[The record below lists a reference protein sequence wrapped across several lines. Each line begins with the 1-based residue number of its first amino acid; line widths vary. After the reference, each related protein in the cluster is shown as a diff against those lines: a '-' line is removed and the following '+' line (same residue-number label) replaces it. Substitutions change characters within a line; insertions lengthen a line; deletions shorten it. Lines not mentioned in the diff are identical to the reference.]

1 VDSEPTSA
9 SPDCEATALN
19 VSVQSPC
26 DAAAAQA
33 AHAPVPASHPALVL
47 TATILASSLAFVDG
61 SVVNVGLPAIGGNL
75 GADAAGLQWVVN
87 AYLLPLSAL
96 LLLGGAAGD
105 RFGRRRLLMIG
116 TALFGV
122 TSVACATA
130 TSVTSLLLARFL
142 QGVSSALL
150 MPNSLAILGATF
162 EGAAKGRAVG
172 IWAATGAAV
181 GAAGPVL
188 GGWLIDLGS
197 WRGIFLINVPLALTA
212 IALAWRYI
220 PEERRARVQPLD
232 LTGGLWATFG
242 LGGLTWALTAGSG
255 RGGWT
260 TGPLSVGAV
269 ALIALGIFLMVEQ
282 RRGERAMMP
291 LALFASKS
299 FIGLTLLTL
308 FLYGALGALFVLIP
322 YVMIEGAH
330 YSATAAG
337 AALLPL
343 PLVLAVTSPFIG
355 GVAGRIGSRWPLA
368 IGPMVVAVGFVL
380 ALRIGPPVDY
390 WTEVLP
396 ALLVMALGLSG
407 AVAPLTTAILSS
419 VDAAHTGSASGFN
432 SAVARSGGL
441 MATALLGAVLAA
453 QGVSLFAAFHVAMLA
468 CALACL
474 AASASAY
481 LLLQSLGAPAARR

>member
-1 VDSEPTSA
+1 
-9 SPDCEATALN
+9 LN
-19 VSVQSPC
+19 VSVQSSC
-26 DAAAAQA
+26 DVAAAQCA
-33 AHAPVPASHPALVL
+33 QVTVTASHPRLVL
-47 TATILASSLAFVDG
+47 AATILASSLAFVDG
-61 SVVNVGLPAIGGNL
+61 SVVNVGLPAIGRSL
-75 GADAAGLQWVVN
+75 GADAAGLQWIVN

-105 RFGRRRLLMIG
+105 RFGRRRLLIIG
-116 TALFGV
+116 TVLFGV
-122 TSVACATA
+122 TSVACAAA
-130 TSVTSLLLARFL
+130 TGVTSLLLARFL

-162 EGAAKGRAVG
+162 QGTAKGRAVG

-197 WRGIFLINVPLALTA
+197 WRGIFLINVPLAAAA

-220 PEERRARVQPLD
+220 PEDRSVRAQPLD

-242 LGGLTWALTAGSG
+242 LGALTWALTAGSG
-255 RGGWT
+255 RSGWT
-260 TGPLSVGAV
+260 AASLTVGGA
-269 ALIALGIFLMVEQ
+269 ALLALGVVVAVEQ
-282 RRGERAMMP
+282 RRAERAMMP
-291 LALFASKS
+291 LALFASRS

-308 FLYGALGALFVLIP
+308 FLYGALGAVFVLIP
-322 YVMIEGAH
+322 YVMIETAH

-343 PLVLAVTSPFIG
+343 PLVLSVTSPFMG

-368 IGPMVVAVGFVL
+368 IGPLVVAAGFVL
-380 ALRIGPPVDY
+380 ALRIGAHADY

-396 ALLVMALGLSG
+396 ALLVMSFGLSG

-419 VDAAHTGSASGFN
+419 VDAAHTGSASGLN
-432 SAVARSGGL
+432 SAVARTGGL
-441 MATALLGAVLAA
+441 MATALLGSVLAA
-453 QGVSLFAAFHVAMLA
+453 QGASLITAFHIAMLA
-468 CALACL
+468 CAFACI
-474 AASASAY
+474 AAGASAY
-481 LLLQSLGAPAARR
+481 FLLKGLGPPAARR

>member
-1 VDSEPTSA
+1 
-9 SPDCEATALN
+9 LN
-19 VSVQSPC
+19 TPLQSPC
-26 DAAAAQA
+26 DRAAAQRAQVTA
-33 AHAPVPASHPALVL
+33 APAHPWLVL
-47 TATILASSLAFVDG
+47 AATILASSLAFVDG
-61 SVVNVGLPAIGGNL
+61 SVVNVGLPAIGRNL

-105 RFGRRRLLMIG
+105 RFGRRRFLIVG
-116 TALFGV
+116 TVLFGM
-122 TSVACATA
+122 TSVACALA
-130 TSVTSLLLARFL
+130 TNVTSLLLARFL

-162 EGAAKGRAVG
+162 QGEAKGRAVG

-197 WRGIFLINVPLALTA
+197 WRGIFLINVPLAAAA

-220 PEERRARVQPLD
+220 PADRCLREQPLD

-242 LGGLTWALTAGSG
+242 LGALTWALTVGSG
-255 RGGWT
+255 RSGWST
-260 TGPLSVGAV
+260 ASLSVGGA
-269 ALIALGIFLMVEQ
+269 ALIALGVFVQVEQ

-291 LALFASKS
+291 LALFASSS

-308 FLYGALGALFVLIP
+308 FLYGALGAVFVLIP
-322 YVMIEGAH
+322 YVLIETAH

-343 PLVLAVTSPFIG
+343 PVVLAVTSPFMG
-355 GVAGRIGSRWPLA
+355 GIAGRIGSRWPLA
-368 IGPMVVAVGFVL
+368 IGPLIVAAGFGL
-380 ALRIGPPVDY
+380 ALRIGAHADY

-396 ALLVMALGLSG
+396 ALLVMAFGLSG

-441 MATALLGAVLAA
+441 IATALLGSVLAA
-453 QGVSLFAAFHVAMLA
+453 QGLSLVATFHMAMLA
-468 CALACL
+468 CALACV
-474 AASASAY
+474 ASSASAY
-481 LLLQSLGAPAARR
+481 FLLQDPPPTAARR

>member
-1 VDSEPTSA
+1 MNTP
-9 SPDCEATALN
+9 L
-19 VSVQSPC
+19 QSPC
-26 DAAAAQA
+26 DAATAQGAQVTAAP
-33 AHAPVPASHPALVL
+33 AHPSLVL
-47 TATILASSLAFVDG
+47 AATILASSLAFVDG
-61 SVVNVGLPAIGGNL
+61 SVVNVGLPAIGRNL

-96 LLLGGAAGD
+96 LLLGGGAGD
-105 RFGRRRLLMIG
+105 RFGRRRFLIVG
-116 TALFGV
+116 TVLFGM
-122 TSVACATA
+122 TSVACALA
-130 TSVTSLLLARFL
+130 TNVTSLLLARFL

-162 EGAAKGRAVG
+162 QGEAKGRAVG

-197 WRGIFLINVPLALTA
+197 WRGIFLINVPLAAAA
-212 IALAWRYI
+212 IVLAWRYI
-220 PEERRARVQPLD
+220 PADRCLRVQPLD
-232 LTGGLWATFG
+232 LSGGLWATFG
-242 LGGLTWALTAGSG
+242 LGALTWALTVGSG
-255 RGGWT
+255 RSGWST
-260 TGPLSVGAV
+260 ASLTGAAA
-269 ALIALGIFLMVEQ
+269 ALIALGVFVLVEQ

-291 LALFASKS
+291 LALFASSS

-308 FLYGALGALFVLIP
+308 FLYGALGAVFVLIP
-322 YVMIEGAH
+322 YVLIETAQ

-343 PLVLAVTSPFIG
+343 PVVLAVTSPFMG

-368 IGPMVVAVGFVL
+368 IGPLIVAAGFGL
-380 ALRIGPPVDY
+380 ALRIGAHADY

-396 ALLVMALGLSG
+396 ALLVMAFGLSG

-441 MATALLGAVLAA
+441 IATALLGSVLAA
-453 QGVSLFAAFHVAMLA
+453 QGLSLVATFHIAMLA
-468 CALACL
+468 CALACV

-481 LLLQSLGAPAARR
+481 FLLQDPRPAAAHR